1 MFRYS
6 LIVFFLFHFLFA
18 NAEDWPTKP
27 ITLLIP
33 LPAGGGT
40 DAVYRIL
47 GKEMSGILGQPI
59 IVDNRPGAAGR
70 IGATEPPAGTG
81 RSECRTRPRRKRR
94 LLNTRKTWP
103 SWPFFLGDLRSL
115 ELRPPSR
122 RPDG

>member
-6 LIVFFLFHFLFA
+6 LIVFFLFHFSVVFA
-18 NAEDWPTKP
+18 DDWPTKP

-59 IVDNRPGAAGR
+59 VVDNRPGAAGR
-70 IGATEPPAGTG
+70 IG
-81 RSECRTRPRRKRR
+81 
-94 LLNTRKTWP
+94 LLALSK
-103 SWPFFLGDLRSL
+103 SQS
-115 ELRPPSR
+115 
-122 RPDG
+122 DGYTIGAVT